1 MLENVWFNKRSKNFK
16 LYTKYAYSHGL
27 RGINPKTKEN
37 SSQVDKNP
45 APGYGCLSALLNP
58 L

>member
-1 MLENVWFNKRSKNFK
+1 MVLENVWFNKRSKNFK

-37 SSQVDKNP
+37 SSQVDKIQLL
-45 APGYGCLSALLNP
+45 AMVVCLPS
-58 L
+58 